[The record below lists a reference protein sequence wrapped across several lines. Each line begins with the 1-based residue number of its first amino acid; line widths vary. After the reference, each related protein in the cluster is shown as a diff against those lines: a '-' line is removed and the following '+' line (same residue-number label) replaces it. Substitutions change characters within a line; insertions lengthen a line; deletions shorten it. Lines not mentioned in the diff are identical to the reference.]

1 MQKPSVYTHIIRKRR
16 YLANTMHTKL
26 FGFIAALIVSAII
39 ASMALP
45 VTTDVVGQTGSM
57 STLQNIDA
65 TYAISIVPGAAQR
78 ESSYHYYPPAVAV
91 PTGTTIAWFNND
103 FGQPHTVTSG
113 SPNSSE
119 IGTLFNSGVMP
130 ATANSFFQYTF
141 AKSGEI
147 AYHCIIH
154 PWRAAVV
161 SASNAIDRGNNFE
174 LLSGTGPTWD
184 FNKDFRTLL
193 SIKPLSIPLDGTTPL
208 TYNVTISRNGTDAGG
223 NTTGNVFSDTY
234 VTNGEALALE
244 LVRGSGNETIS
255 YGPDFSTTGAY
266 HIEGP
271 FFTGNS
277 DYTIRTQI
285 TSMNAQPTQDQIV
298 DEFSLRTVA

>member
-1 MQKPSVYTHIIRKRR
+1 
-16 YLANTMHTKL
+16 MHKHHNSGIFAGVITIVLL
-26 FGFIAALIVSAII
+26 FSTIVLSAGFIPSTANDVTAQTEN
-39 ASMALP
+39 MA
-45 VTTDVVGQTGSM
+45 
-57 STLQNIDA
+57 TLQNIDA

-113 SPNSSE
+113 LPNASD
-119 IGTLFNSGVMP
+119 IGTVFNSGIMP
-130 ATANSFFQYTF
+130 ATANSFFQYAFT
-141 AKSGEI
+141 KSGEI

-161 SASNAIDRGNNFE
+161 SVSDAVERGNNFE
-174 LLSGTGPTWD
+174 LSSGTGPTWD
-184 FNKDFRTLL
+184 FSKDFRTLL

-208 TYNVTISRNGTDAGG
+208 TYNITISRNDTGTGG
-223 NTTGNVFSDTY
+223 NTTGNVFSDMY

-255 YGPDFSTTGAY
+255 YGPEFSTTGAY

-277 DYTIRTQI
+277 DYIIRTQI
-285 TSMNAQPTQDQIV
+285 TSLNAQPTQDQIV
-298 DEFSLRTVA
+298 DEFNLRTVL

>member
-1 MQKPSVYTHIIRKRR
+1 MIMQIRIFNWITTLII
-16 YLANTMHTKL
+16 
-26 FGFIAALIVSAII
+26 SAILAFMMLPI
-39 ASMALP
+39 SMNA
-45 VTTDVVGQTGSM
+45 VGQIGNM
-57 STLQNIDA
+57 ATLQNIDA
-65 TYAISIVPGAAQR
+65 TYAISIIPGAAQR
-78 ESSYHYYPPAVAV
+78 ESVNHYYPPAVAI

-113 SPNSSE
+113 SPNASD
-119 IGTLFNSGVMP
+119 IGTVFNSGVMP

-141 AKSGEI
+141 DKSGEI

-161 SASNAIDRGNNFE
+161 SVSDATERGNNFE
-174 LLSGTGPTWD
+174 LSSGTGPVWD

-193 SIKPLSIPLDGTTPL
+193 SIEPLTIPLDRTTPL
-208 TYNVTISRNGTDAGG
+208 TYNITISRSDNGTGG
-223 NTTGNVFSDTY
+223 DSGNNVFSDTY
-234 VTNGEALALE
+234 ITGGEALDLE

-255 YGPDFSTTGAY
+255 HGPDFSSTGAY

-277 DYTIRTQI
+277 NYTIRAQI
-285 TSMNAQPTQDQIV
+285 TSIDSQPPENPIV
-298 DEFSLRTVA
+298 DEFSLRTLA

>member
-1 MQKPSVYTHIIRKRR
+1 MIMQIRIFNWITTLII
-16 YLANTMHTKL
+16 
-26 FGFIAALIVSAII
+26 SAIL
-39 ASMALP
+39 ASMMLP
-45 VTTDVVGQTGSM
+45 ITMNAVGQIGNM
-57 STLQNIDA
+57 ATLQNIDA
-65 TYAISIVPGAAQR
+65 TYAISIIPGAAQR
-78 ESSYHYYPPAVAV
+78 ESVNHYYPPAVAI

-113 SPNSSE
+113 SPNASD
-119 IGTLFNSGVMP
+119 IGTVFNSGVMP

-141 AKSGEI
+141 DKSGEI

-161 SASNAIDRGNNFE
+161 SVSDATERGNNFE
-174 LLSGTGPTWD
+174 LSSGTGPVWD

-193 SIKPLSIPLDGTTPL
+193 SIEPLTIPLDRTTPL
-208 TYNVTISRNGTDAGG
+208 TYNITISRSDNGTGG
-223 NTTGNVFSDTY
+223 DSGNNVFSDTY
-234 VTNGEALALE
+234 ITSGEALDLE

-255 YGPDFSTTGAY
+255 HGPDFSSTGAY

-277 DYTIRTQI
+277 NYTIRAQI
-285 TSMNAQPTQDQIV
+285 TSIDSQPPENPIV
-298 DEFSLRTVA
+298 DEFSLRTLA